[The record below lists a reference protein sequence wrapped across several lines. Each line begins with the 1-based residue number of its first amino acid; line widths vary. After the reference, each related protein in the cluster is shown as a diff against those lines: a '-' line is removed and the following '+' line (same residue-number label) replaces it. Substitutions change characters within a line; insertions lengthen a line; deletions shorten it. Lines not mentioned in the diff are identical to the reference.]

1 MMGTPHIPS
10 LKCEFIPH
18 AGRKFRPQLGNSPF
32 FDQKGEPAFGTGLAR
47 AVIAENLDQ
56 LHHNRS
62 RLVDFD
68 KDIQVRSDGESSG
81 AHLSA
86 YKHVKPDSPALFC
99 GNERDILRLIMRAV
113 VQTAGDSDIEL
124 ARQVREL
131 RVALAPDDDA
141 IQVVHDGRG
150 IKQLMRR
157 QTGQGTPID
166 VSDVVNA
173 GLERAKV
180 HTLKFFPD
188 RGYAVES
195 ESAQLDL
202 LPRGNV
208 KHAVANAA
216 RKLGDGAQL
225 IAPHESIG
233 HADAHHEL
241 ARRRPAVENTDPL
254 QQFLFRRREGFR
266 ASLDNLWQMVEDAQA
281 VAVHGGLITFNSV
294 GNGAD
299 LAGFHGCS
307 RDRRTLSVSRHNCP
321 CEGSQRA
328 LLKRKFRGAWV
339 VSGVMDS
346 TTSFT
351 IRSSF
356 KKSFRDF

>member
-18 AGRKFRPQLGNSPF
+18 ARGKFRPQSGDSPF
-32 FDQKGEPAFGTGLAR
+32 FDQESEPAFGPGFAR
-47 AVIAENLDQ
+47 SVIAENLDQ
-56 LHHNRS
+56 LHYNRS

-86 YKHVKPDSPALFC
+86 HKHVKPDSPALFC
-99 GNERDILRLIMRAV
+99 WNERDILRLIMRAV

-173 GLERAKV
+173 GLKSAKV
-180 HTLKFFPD
+180 HAVKLFPD
-188 RGYAVES
+188 HGYAVEN
-195 ESAQLDL
+195 ESAQLNL
-202 LPRGNV
+202 LPRRNV
-208 KHAVANAA
+208 EHA
-216 RKLGDGAQL
+216 
-225 IAPHESIG
+225 
-233 HADAHHEL
+233 
-241 ARRRPAVENTDPL
+241 
-254 QQFLFRRREGFR
+254 
-266 ASLDNLWQMVEDAQA
+266 
-281 VAVHGGLITFNSV
+281 
-294 GNGAD
+294 
-299 LAGFHGCS
+299 
-307 RDRRTLSVSRHNCP
+307 
-321 CEGSQRA
+321 
-328 LLKRKFRGAWV
+328 
-339 VSGVMDS
+339 
-346 TTSFT
+346 
-351 IRSSF
+351 
-356 KKSFRDF
+356 